1 MKYRYLL
8 LWVTLAVILIT
19 TNGLILREEILRRTG
34 ERVLLEL
41 APRDPRSLIQGDYM
55 VLNYAI
61 ARPLHSNYSL
71 TNGGIVLALDARG
84 VGSAVRFYENGEPL
98 APNEVML
105 HYRRTSDGISFGVE
119 EFFFQEGDAE
129 RYARA
134 AYAELRVDPRGHA
147 RLIGLID
154 SNLQPIN
161 PP

>member
-1 MKYRYLL
+1 MRSRYLL
-8 LWVTLAVILIT
+8 LWATLALILIT
-19 TNGLILREEILRRTG
+19 VNGLILREELLRRTG

-61 ARPLHSNYSL
+61 ARPLQSNYGL
-71 TNGGIVLALDARG
+71 TSGRIVLALDDRA
-84 VGSAVRFYENGEPL
+84 VGSVVRFYENGDTL
-98 APNEVML
+98 APNEVTL
-105 HYRRTSDGISFGVE
+105 RYRRTNDGISFGVE

-134 AYAELRVDPRGHA
+134 AYAELRVDPRGRA
-147 RLIGLID
+147 SLIGLMD
-154 SNLQPIN
+154 ANLQPIN